1 MASEGIFRFITVR
14 PARKQATLAGMPV
27 MVETSELYRRLAE
40 AAAAGADRGRLRE
53 TAAGL
58 HPRDETERTAELDVA
73 PLRAWFYANEERSLG
88 EADLDGFVSREYER
102 SLNELVEAP
111 EFAAAR
117 AGLSDRLLAAALLGD
132 PAGTAE
138 RDLLDAK
145 LLGLAAS
152 ARAVGHERSL
162 GDVMSRPATL
172 PGFLAHLPG
181 APAPVP
187 APPAP
192 AEHAPEGHGPA
203 EQDDEARVWLDDLAR
218 AHRELLRL
226 VHDGTHLDFPSVT
239 AAAAPGEAPD
249 VSEAADAEPRLSDAA
264 AAGLS
269 ERTRGV
275 LDRLGLPAGDLRP
288 FRAIPVL
295 EAEIQDATA
304 RAAADAGPSGTL
316 AFDGGEIDL
325 HRFHRAMG
333 AGTRGVGG
341 GPPPAP
347 QHSAAGLA
355 DLLVVRQKIKAYELG
370 EFAHIE
376 NVMSG
381 ETRDRSTRRLTQVEV
396 TTEDETETETE
407 KERDL
412 QSTERSELQTEAEK
426 HVKSQLDI
434 EAGLQVSGSYG
445 PAASF
450 SSSVKAG
457 SSASTE
463 ESQRKA
469 SSFSQEVTQRTAEKV
484 RERVRSL
491 VRRRTLEEFEETNR
505 HAFSNSLPKHVRG
518 VYRWLNKVYDAQ
530 VFNYGQRFM
539 FDFVVPEP
547 AAYFLYGLV
556 ENPPQDSELVKPQA
570 PTTPDGQPLRPSYLT
585 RANYTEYVARY
596 RVANA
601 PAPPPSIRT
610 ATFFDKQDGT
620 NTTNFGRAGKIEIPE
635 GYAAKTVTVQATHL
649 FEAAGLHNFH
659 IVIGGQLYVYTDIFG
674 AKSGTA
680 SGEKEISISIVVTAL
695 AWSVGVDVG
704 CVVTPEAE
712 ARWQQSVYDA
722 VIAAYQQQLA
732 EYNERAAQRELQ
744 RSTDRQFGRNPLVN
758 RRVER
763 DELKKWVVMMLAK
776 KPDLDLD
783 SFKAPVAG
791 GPSEP
796 VLDLDKANA
805 NGRFIRFL
813 ENAFEWQ
820 NMLYVCYPHLWGRRA
835 RWISALNITDPDAD
849 FAAFLRAG
857 AARVQV
863 PVRPGFES
871 AVAYFVYTGNIWDG
885 NDVPRIDDDL
895 YVPIIDEITTNLGKL
910 DNGVP
915 YPANSKPWEVIIPTD
930 LVLVQDV
937 TDVPPLRDALKPGT
951 PMTLAD
957 GPGSPHS
964 AAHTPTATTPS
975 TTTTSTTT
983 PSTTTPSTTT
993 SSSGTTPAS
1002 TRSTTTTPTT
1012 TTPTTTTPAS
1022 TRSTTTTPTGTTP
1035 TGTTPTGTTPTT
1047 TTPTGTTPA
1056 STRPTT
1062 TPSTTTSSSGS
1073 TPTTTPS
1080 TTPST
1085 GTSSTGTT
1093 SAAGTPGTGR
1103 DAASGGR

>member
-1 MASEGIFRFITVR
+1 MTVR
-14 PARKQATLAGMPV
+14 PARKQPVPAGLPI
-27 MVETSELYRRLAE
+27 MVDTSELHRRLA
-40 AAAAGADRGRLRE
+40 AAAADGAGRARLRE
-53 TAAGL
+53 VAGELRRERAARRAAGL
-58 HPRDETERTAELDVA
+58 DAA
-73 PLRAWFYANEERSLG
+73 PLRAWFYANQDGPLH
-88 EADLDGFVSREYER
+88 EADLDGCVARAYGR
-102 SLNELVEAP
+102 SLAELVEGAD
-111 EFAAAR
+111 FAEAR
-117 AGLSDRLLAAALLGD
+117 AELSDRLLTAALLGD

-138 RDLLDAK
+138 QDLLDAK
-145 LLGLAAS
+145 LLGLAAT
-152 ARAVGHERSL
+152 ADAHGRDGSL
-162 GDVMSRPATL
+162 GDVVNVPASL
-172 PGFLAHLPG
+172 PDFFAQLPP
-181 APAPVP
+181 APDPVP
-187 APPAP
+187 APPVP
-192 AEHAPEGHGPA
+192 AEP
-203 EQDDEARVWLDDLAR
+203 DDEAAAWSDDLSR

-226 VHDGTHLDFPSVT
+226 VTDGGQLVFSSVT
-239 AAAAPGEAPD
+239 AAAEPGA
-249 VSEAADAEPRLSDAA
+249 AADPPETDGAEPRLSAA
-264 AAGLS
+264 AVAGLS
-269 ERTRGV
+269 ERTRAV
-275 LDRLGLPAGDLRP
+275 LDRLGLLADDLRP
-288 FRAIPVL
+288 FRAIPAI
-295 EAEIQDATA
+295 EAELHH
-304 RAAADAGPSGTL
+304 AAGRVAVGDHPAGTL

-325 HRFHRAMG
+325 HRFHRAVG
-333 AGTRGVGG
+333 AGERGLAAEP
-341 GPPPAP
+341 PPPAP

-370 EFAHIE
+370 EFAHVE
-376 NVMSG
+376 NVMTG

-412 QSTERSELQTEAEK
+412 QSTERSELQNEAEK

-457 SSASTE
+457 SSSSTE

-505 HAFSNSLPKHVRG
+505 HAFTNGLAKHVRG

-556 ENPPQDSELVKPQA
+556 ENPPRDSELVKPQA
-570 PTTPDGQPLRPSYLT
+570 PTGPDGQPLRPSQLT
-585 RANYTEYVARY
+585 RGNYTEYVARY

-610 ATFFDKQDGT
+610 ATFSDKQDGT
-620 NTTNFGRAGKIEIPE
+620 TTTNFGRAGKIDIPE

-649 FEAAGLHNFH
+649 FEGGLHNFH
-659 IVIGGQLYVYTDIFG
+659 IVVGGQLYVYTDIFG

-680 SGEKEISISIVVTAL
+680 SGEKEISISIAVTAL
-695 AWSVGVDVG
+695 CWSVGVDVE
-704 CVVTPEAE
+704 CVLTPEAE

-744 RSTDRQFGRNPLVN
+744 RSTNQQFGRNPLVN

-763 DELKKWVVMMLAK
+763 DELKKWVVMMLTK
-776 KPDLDLD
+776 KADLNLD
-783 SFKAPVAG
+783 SFKAPVPG
-791 GPSEP
+791 SPPEP

-805 NGRFIRFL
+805 NGAFIRFL

-885 NDVPRIDDDL
+885 NDVPRINDDL

-937 TDVPPLRDALKPGT
+937 SDVPPLRDALKPGAT
-951 PMTLAD
+951 VAFAGNGHAPAAD
-957 GPGSPHS
+957 APALDAPDGDAPDGDAP
-964 AAHTPTATTPS
+964 AAPEPE
-975 TTTTSTTT
+975 
-983 PSTTTPSTTT
+983 
-993 SSSGTTPAS
+993 
-1002 TRSTTTTPTT
+1002 
-1012 TTPTTTTPAS
+1012 
-1022 TRSTTTTPTGTTP
+1022 
-1035 TGTTPTGTTPTT
+1035 
-1047 TTPTGTTPA
+1047 
-1056 STRPTT
+1056 
-1062 TPSTTTSSSGS
+1062 
-1073 TPTTTPS
+1073 
-1080 TTPST
+1080 
-1085 GTSSTGTT
+1085 
-1093 SAAGTPGTGR
+1093 
-1103 DAASGGR
+1103 

>member
-1 MASEGIFRFITVR
+1 MTVR
-14 PARKQATLAGMPV
+14 PARRQATLTGMPV
-27 MVETSELYRRLAE
+27 MVETTGLYRRLAE
-40 AAAAGADRGRLRE
+40 AAAAGADRERLRE
-53 TAAGL
+53 MAGGLPPRSAA
-58 HPRDETERTAELDVA
+58 ERTAELDVA
-73 PLRAWFYANEERSLG
+73 PLRAWFYANQERSLG
-88 EADLDGFVSREYER
+88 EADLAGCVSRAYGR
-102 SLNELVEAP
+102 SPSELAGAP

-117 AGLSDRLLAAALLGD
+117 AELSDRLLTAALLGD
-132 PAGTAE
+132 PEGTAE
-138 RDLLDAK
+138 RDVLDAK
-145 LLGLAAS
+145 LLALAAS
-152 ARAVGHERSL
+152 PPAAGHEPAPEAERESL
-162 GDVMSRPATL
+162 GDVMSRPASL
-172 PGFLAHLPG
+172 PGFFARLPA
-181 APAPVP
+181 APAPAP
-187 APPAP
+187 APPEP
-192 AEHAPEGHGPA
+192 AAR
-203 EQDDEARVWLDDLAR
+203 DDEATAWLDDLEQ

-226 VHDGTHLDFPSVT
+226 VRDGGHLVFSSVT
-239 AAAAPGEAPD
+239 AAAAPGATAD
-249 VSEAADAEPRLSDAA
+249 VPEAAGAEPRLSDPA

-275 LDRLGLPAGDLRP
+275 LDRLGLPAGELRP
-288 FRAIPVL
+288 FRAIPLV
-295 EAEIQDATA
+295 EAELRDAA
-304 RAAADAGPSGTL
+304 GRAAADVRPSGTL

-325 HRFHRAMG
+325 HRFHRAMA
-333 AGTRGVGG
+333 AGSRGLAAE
-341 GPPPAP
+341 PPPAP

-376 NVMSG
+376 NVMAG

-505 HAFSNSLPKHVRG
+505 HAFSNGLAKHVRG

-556 ENPPQDSELVKPQA
+556 ENPPRDSELVKPQA
-570 PTTPDGQPLRPSYLT
+570 PTMPDGQPLRPSFLT

-596 RVANA
+596 RVVNA

-620 NTTNFGRAGKIEIPE
+620 TTTNFGRAGKIEIPE
-635 GYAAKTVTVQATHL
+635 GYAAKSVTVQATHL
-649 FEAAGLHNFH
+649 FEAGSLHNFH

-674 AKSGTA
+674 AKTGTA
-680 SGEKEISISIVVTAL
+680 DGEKEISISIVVSAL
-695 AWSVGVDVG
+695 SWSVGVDVE

-712 ARWQQSVYDA
+712 SRWQQSVYDA

-783 SFKAPVAG
+783 SFKAPVPG
-791 GPSEP
+791 GPTEP

-805 NGRFIRFL
+805 NGKFIRFL

-863 PVRPGFES
+863 PVRPGFER

-885 NDVPRIDDDL
+885 NDVPRIEDDL

-915 YPANSKPWEVIIPTD
+915 YPADSKPWEVIIPTD

-937 TDVPPLRDALKPGT
+937 SDVPPLRDALKPGT
-951 PMTLAD
+951 PVSLAA
-957 GPGSPHS
+957 GPESGHAGTAAPS
-964 AAHTPTATTPS
+964 AAAPS
-975 TTTTSTTT
+975 TAA
-983 PSTTTPSTTT
+983 PSTAA
-993 SSSGTTPAS
+993 PAE
-1002 TRSTTTTPTT
+1002 
-1012 TTPTTTTPAS
+1012 
-1022 TRSTTTTPTGTTP
+1022 
-1035 TGTTPTGTTPTT
+1035 
-1047 TTPTGTTPA
+1047 
-1056 STRPTT
+1056 
-1062 TPSTTTSSSGS
+1062 
-1073 TPTTTPS
+1073 
-1080 TTPST
+1080 
-1085 GTSSTGTT
+1085 
-1093 SAAGTPGTGR
+1093 AGR
-1103 DAASGGR
+1103 EAVSGGR

>member
-1 MASEGIFRFITVR
+1 MTVR
-14 PARKQATLAGMPV
+14 PARKQATLAGMPI

-40 AAAAGADRGRLRE
+40 AAAEGADRERLRE
-53 TAAGL
+53 MVSGPARPDAAARTAGL
-58 HPRDETERTAELDVA
+58 DLAH
-73 PLRAWFYANEERSLG
+73 LRAWFYANEKSTLG
-88 EADLDGFVSREYER
+88 EADLNGCVSRAYGR
-102 SLNELVEAP
+102 SLAELVDAP

-117 AGLSDRLLAAALLGD
+117 AELSDRLLAAALRGD
-132 PAGTAE
+132 AEGTAE

-145 LLGLAAS
+145 LLALAAS
-152 ARAVGHERSL
+152 AEAAGQERSL
-162 GDVMSRPATL
+162 GDVMSAPATL
-172 PGFLAHLPG
+172 PSFLGRL
-181 APAPVP
+181 APAPASAP

-192 AEHAPEGHGPA
+192 AER
-203 EQDDEARVWLDDLAR
+203 DDEARAWLDDLGR

-226 VHDGTHLDFPSVT
+226 VHDDRHLVFSSVT
-239 AAAAPGEAPD
+239 AAAVPGAAEPP
-249 VSEAADAEPRLSDAA
+249 EAASAEPTLSADAV
-264 AAGLS
+264 AGLG
-269 ERTRGV
+269 EETRGV
-275 LDRLGLPAGDLRP
+275 LDRLGLLAGDLRP
-288 FRAIPVL
+288 FRAIPAV
-295 EAEIQDATA
+295 EAELHHAAGQV
-304 RAAADAGPSGTL
+304 AADVRPAGTL

-325 HRFHRAMG
+325 DRFHRAMNAPG
-333 AGTRGVGG
+333 EGLAAGP
-341 GPPPAP
+341 PPPAP
-347 QHSAAGLA
+347 QHSAAGVA

-370 EFAHIE
+370 EFAHVE
-376 NVMSG
+376 NIMAG
-381 ETRDRSTRRLTQVEV
+381 ETRERSTRRLTQVEV

-412 QSTERSELQTEAEK
+412 QSTERDELQNEAEK

-457 SSASTE
+457 SSTSTE

-505 HAFSNSLPKHVRG
+505 HAFSNSFAKHVRG

-547 AAYFLYGLV
+547 AAYYLYGLV

-570 PTTPDGQPLRPSYLT
+570 PAMPDGQPLRPSYLT
-585 RANYTEYVARY
+585 RGNYTEFVARY
-596 RVANA
+596 RVVNA
-601 PAPPPSIRT
+601 PAPPPSTRT
-610 ATFFDKQDGT
+610 VTFSDKQDGT
-620 NTTNFGRAGKIEIPE
+620 TTTNFGRAGKIDIPE
-635 GYAAKTVTVQATHL
+635 GYTAKSVTVQATHL
-649 FEAAGLHNFH
+649 FEAGSVHNFH
-659 IVIGGQLYVYTDIFG
+659 IVIGGQLYIYTDIFG

-680 SGEKEISISIVVTAL
+680 SGEKELSISIAVTAL
-695 AWSVGVDVG
+695 CWSVGVDVE

-712 ARWQQSVYDA
+712 ARWQQSVFDA

-744 RSTDRQFGRNPLVN
+744 RSTNQQFGRNPLVN

-763 DELKKWVVMMLAK
+763 DELKKWVIMMLAK
-776 KPDLDLD
+776 KPDLNLD
-783 SFKAPVAG
+783 SFQPPV
-791 GPSEP
+791 PKTPPEP

-805 NGRFIRFL
+805 NGTFIRFL

-820 NMLYVCYPHLWGRRA
+820 NMLYVCYPHMWGRRA

-915 YPANSKPWEVIIPTD
+915 YPAGSKPWEVVVPTD

-937 TDVPPLRDALKPGT
+937 SDVPPLRDALKPAA
-951 PMTLAD
+951 PVALAD
-957 GPGSPHS
+957 GSED
-964 AAHTPTATTPS
+964 
-975 TTTTSTTT
+975 
-983 PSTTTPSTTT
+983 
-993 SSSGTTPAS
+993 
-1002 TRSTTTTPTT
+1002 
-1012 TTPTTTTPAS
+1012 
-1022 TRSTTTTPTGTTP
+1022 
-1035 TGTTPTGTTPTT
+1035 
-1047 TTPTGTTPA
+1047 
-1056 STRPTT
+1056 
-1062 TPSTTTSSSGS
+1062 
-1073 TPTTTPS
+1073 
-1080 TTPST
+1080 
-1085 GTSSTGTT
+1085 
-1093 SAAGTPGTGR
+1093 GR
-1103 DAASGGR
+1103 DDAAADAPAGSGAGHEVASGR